1 MDTYITRE
9 SLQAILNKLDIDSAI
24 DDDGLVGAGFLS
36 GETVFIIDDTLVTA
50 RTNWYGIIPDHKQQE
65 IEEFINSTNARVPV
79 GKLIPVVMGD
89 GTKTLEFRLH
99 LHQSHP
105 LSDTQL
111 CQILDAYFQLA
122 FHCFDAA
129 LMVTTGADLEQEQ

>member
-24 DDDGLVGAGFLS
+24 DDDGLVGAGFPS

-50 RTNWYGIIPDHKQQE
+50 RTNWYGIVPDQKQQE
-65 IEEFINSTNARVPV
+65 IEEFINSTNARLPV
-79 GKLIPVVMGD
+79 GKLLPVVMDD

-99 LHQSHP
+99 LSQSQP

-122 FHCFDAA
+122 FHCFDIA
-129 LMVTTGADLEQEQ
+129 LMTTAGTDSEQEQ

>member
-24 DDDGLVGAGFLS
+24 DDEGLVGAGFPS

-50 RTNWYGIIPDHKQQE
+50 RTNWYGIIPDHKKQE

-79 GKLIPVVMGD
+79 GKLIPVVMAMALKRWSFGC
-89 GTKTLEFRLH
+89 TFINRIRCLTHSYAKFLMPTFSLPSTAL
-99 LHQSHP
+99 
-105 LSDTQL
+105 TQ
-111 CQILDAYFQLA
+111 CSW
-122 FHCFDAA
+122 
-129 LMVTTGADLEQEQ
+129 